1 MDRKLLIALGGFLV
15 IVASLMFVYD
25 IWAVRSYLVLLFGIV
40 AILTSFL
47 AGKKIAAYHHDINY
61 ARAHNYKLA
70 PSAIVYL
77 WILFF
82 ILMLVIYTIVKIAIG
97 YFVKVLLLPF
107 GGQLMG
113 IIYNFLM
120 LLGAYILFLGFYS
133 KRDSFVTL
141 WGKAADKTSKF
152 MKPADKMAESSKAMM
167 NEAMDEMKK
176 FMP

>member
-1 MDRKLLIALGGFLV
+1 MGRKLLVVLGGVLA
-15 IVASLMFVYD
+15 IVALLMFVYD
-25 IWAVRSYLVLLFGIV
+25 IWAVRSYVVLLFGIV
-40 AILTSFL
+40 AVLTSFL

-70 PSAIVYL
+70 PSAMVYL

-82 ILMLVIYTIVKIAIG
+82 IGMLVIYTIVKIAIG

-120 LLGAYILFLGFYS
+120 LLGAYILFLGIYS
-133 KRDSFVTL
+133 KRDGFVTL
-141 WGKAADKTSKF
+141 WGKAADKTSRL
-152 MKPADKMAESSKAMM
+152 MKPADKMVDSSKAMM
-167 NEAMDEMKK
+167 SEAMDDMKK